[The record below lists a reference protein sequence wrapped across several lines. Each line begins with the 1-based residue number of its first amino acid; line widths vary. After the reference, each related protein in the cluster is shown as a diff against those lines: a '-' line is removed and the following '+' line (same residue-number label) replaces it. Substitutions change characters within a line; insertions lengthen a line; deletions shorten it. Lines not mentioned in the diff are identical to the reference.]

1 MRVLV
6 LQMYELFFKG
16 QNFKQ
21 LQTWVSVS
29 QHFLIEREEETEG
42 RSASVTS
49 GPQNNK
55 LWPTSSQ
62 LSFFIIINIIFFI
75 AVLHLRCGVGFSLLA
90 ASRGY
95 SLGAVCRLSLVV
107 ERGF

>member
-6 LQMYELFFKG
+6 LEMYELFFKG

-29 QHFLIEREEETEG
+29 QHFLIEREKETEG
-42 RSASVTS
+42 RSASVTC
-49 GPQNNK
+49 GTQNNK

-62 LSFFIIINIIFFI
+62 LSFFIIINNFFYS
-75 AVLHLRCGVGFSLLA
+75 CA
-90 ASRGY
+90 ASSLQGGLFSTCSKQGY
-95 SLGAVCRLSLVV
+95 SLGAVCRLSLEV